1 MSRATAPAGPLRTAL
16 ATIPILAI
24 LVLVVVQGTGVMLH
38 GQLLRAGESLF
49 PGYSELRNDPE
60 PPTCDPETIGRT
72 ESDTAGDPEGDAFLD
87 DLFEEEA
94 APAAADGGGE
104 GDFLDD
110 LFGDE
115 SIGPSEAAI
124 AAARQNCL
132 ATHAAYGDRVS
143 RITGGVRAFRTLETS
158 VASLV
163 RWGNDHVRHIL
174 VLVILICGVVATG
187 LRAHIALRPIRSV
200 RDDRV
205 SQTGQ
210 LLANVGLL
218 FSSIIKYRIDQGS
231 GLDIQHASLPILWMI
246 GFGAMAMMNVRHL
259 FKPLEDAEPGSGV
272 GRPLLTIPLYTIMAL
287 SAVIHFFVIEQHL
300 AGPAIYLQKL
310 TENAKLYVQVGLY
323 VWTGMILKRT
333 RIARLFFD
341 VVRPWKLPPELLA
354 PLVVAGAAIPTAYS
368 GASGIFVIAAGAVIY
383 DELRRAG
390 ARRQLAIAA
399 TAMSGSLGVVL
410 SPCLLVVVVAALNLE
425 VTTGELYHW
434 GWRVYGLSVVIF
446 LIACI
451 VSKREKFPS
460 WLTGKLIRGA
470 VTALI
475 VVAGY
480 LLVSFVAVALY
491 RGLSD
496 VPDDAIVGLLKLCVV
511 LLFASLIVARVV
523 GLGRAVVVLIA
534 GVMVAFYLGVSGKG
548 LEGMR
553 DSFVGW
559 VELFGLLILVFL
571 AKSIT
576 LRPLKPYFYISAAV
590 LGFYALAL
598 GTRLNEHT
606 APIILP
612 ILMLVLLFYDRR
624 AARRA
629 SQHVEDAETE
639 SDEAVSRTDDDD
651 IPAGFSI
658 ASIRSTDEATAHCGA
673 LLMLMGLSMSV
684 GGVIERSN
692 IMSAVP
698 ETFGSVW
705 LAMGF
710 LVLLLVFIGMIMD
723 PYGAVILVSVTLAP
737 IASNNGINPLHFWM
751 VVLAAFEL
759 GYLTPPVALNQLLTR
774 QVIRHE
780 PEAEAED
787 AREPTFWRRYEG
799 TLLPLTVMAFR
810 LLIVGLVP
818 LLYY

>member
-1 MSRATAPAGPLRTAL
+1 
-16 ATIPILAI
+16 
-24 LVLVVVQGTGVMLH
+24 MLH
-38 GQLLRAGESLF
+38 GQLLTAGESLF

-60 PPTCDPETIGRT
+60 QPTCDPDTIGRT
-72 ESDTAGDPEGDAFLD
+72 GPVTQADVEEEEFLD
-87 DLFEEEA
+87 DLFAEPADTGDADPATE
-94 APAAADGGGE
+94 APAGGD
-104 GDFLDD
+104 DFLND
-110 LFGDE
+110 LFGE
-115 SIGPSEAAI
+115 EAPAGPSEAAI
-124 AAARQNCL
+124 AAARENCL
-132 ATHAAYGDRVS
+132 ASHSAYEDRLS

-158 VASLV
+158 IASMV

-187 LRAHIALRPIRSV
+187 LRAHIALRPIRTV

-210 LLANVGLL
+210 LLANSALF
-218 FSSIIKYRIDQGS
+218 FSSIVKYRIDQGC
-231 GLDIQHASLPILWMI
+231 GLEIQHASLPVLWMI
-246 GFGAMAMMNVRHL
+246 GFGVMAAMNVRHL
-259 FKPLEDAEPGSGV
+259 LKPPPEAEKGSGV
-272 GRPLLTIPLYTIMAL
+272 GRPLLTIPLYAIMAI
-287 SAVIHFFVIEQHL
+287 SAALHFFVIEHHA

-333 RIARLFFD
+333 RIARLCFD

-383 DELRRAG
+383 DELRRGG

-399 TAMSGSLGVVL
+399 TAMSGSMGVVL

-434 GWRVYGLSVVIF
+434 GWRVYALSVAIF
-446 LIACI
+446 FIACI

-460 WLTGKLIRGA
+460 WIAQKVVRGA
-470 VTALI
+470 LTAVV

-480 LLVSFVAVALY
+480 LLVSFLAVAMY

-496 VPDDAIVGLLKLCVV
+496 TPDDAIIGLLRLCVV
-511 LLFASLIVARVV
+511 ILFACLIVARAAGV
-523 GLGRAVVVLIA
+523 GRAIVVLIA
-534 GVMVAFYLGVSGKG
+534 GVVVAFYLGVSGKG
-548 LEGMR
+548 LEGIN

-559 VELFGLLILVFL
+559 VELFTALILVFL
-571 AKSIT
+571 AKTKT
-576 LRPLKPYFYISAAV
+576 LRPLKPYLYISVAV
-590 LGFYALAL
+590 LAFYHLAL
-598 GTRLNEHT
+598 GTQLNEHT

-612 ILMLVLLFYDRR
+612 ILMLILLFYDRR
-624 AARRA
+624 AARRTEQIGEA
-629 SQHVEDAETE
+629 EAEENGEGDDAPDE
-639 SDEAVSRTDDDD
+639 SG
-651 IPAGFSI
+651 IPRSFSM
-658 ASIRSTDEATAHCGA
+658 ASIQSTDEATAHCGA

-692 IMSAVP
+692 LMSAVP

-737 IASNNGINPLHFWM
+737 VAYNNGINPLHFWM

-774 QVIRHE
+774 QVIRDE

-787 AREPTFWRRYEG
+787 MAEPKFWRRYESI
-799 TLLPLTVMAFR
+799 LLPLTVMAFR
-810 LLIVGLVP
+810 LFIVAWVP
-818 LLYY
+818 LMYY

>member
-1 MSRATAPAGPLRTAL
+1 
-16 ATIPILAI
+16 
-24 LVLVVVQGTGVMLH
+24 MLH

-60 PPTCDPETIGRT
+60 QPTCDPDTIGQT
-72 ESDTAGDPEGDAFLD
+72 ESDGEATSEEDAFLD
-87 DLFEEEA
+87 DLFAEEP
-94 APAAADGGGE
+94 APAADDGGGE

-110 LFGDE
+110 LFGAE
-115 SIGPSEAAI
+115 SSSGPSDAAI
-124 AAARQNCL
+124 AAAREQCL
-132 ATHAAYGDRVS
+132 ATHTAYEDRIE
-143 RITGGVRAFRTLETS
+143 RIKGGVLAFRQLETS
-158 VASLV
+158 IATMV

-187 LRAHIALRPIRSV
+187 LRAHIALRPIKTI

-205 SQTGQ
+205 SQFGQ
-210 LLANVGLL
+210 LFANGGLF

-231 GLDIQHASLPILWMI
+231 GLDIQHGSLPILWMI
-246 GFGAMAMMNVRHL
+246 GFGAMAAVNIRHL
-259 FKPLEDAEPGSGV
+259 MKPPADAKPGGGV
-272 GRPLLTIPLYTIMAL
+272 GGPLLTIPLYAIMAL
-287 SAVIHFFVIEQHL
+287 SAALHFFLLEHHP

-333 RIARLFFD
+333 RIARLCFD
-341 VVRPWKLPPELLA
+341 VLRPWKLPPELLA
-354 PLVVAGAAIPTAYS
+354 PIVVAGAAIPTAYS

-434 GWRVYGLSVVIF
+434 GWRVYGLTCVIF

-451 VSKREKFPS
+451 VTRRNKFTIAPPREA
-460 WLTGKLIRGA
+460 IRG
-470 VTALI
+470 T
-475 VVAGY
+475 
-480 LLVSFVAVALY
+480 
-491 RGLSD
+491 
-496 VPDDAIVGLLKLCVV
+496 LK
-511 LLFASLIVARVV
+511 A
-523 GLGRAVVVLIA
+523 
-534 GVMVAFYLGVSGKG
+534 
-548 LEGMR
+548 
-553 DSFVGW
+553 
-559 VELFGLLILVFL
+559 
-571 AKSIT
+571 
-576 LRPLKPYFYISAAV
+576 LRPLVPYALIGVAILA
-590 LGFYALAL
+590 FYALAL

-612 ILMLVLLFYDRR
+612 ILMLILLFYDRW
-624 AARRA
+624 AARSIERKA
-629 SQHVEDAETE
+629 NTDTPPEKRTIPMSFT
-639 SDEAVSRTDDDD
+639 VS
-651 IPAGFSI
+651 
-658 ASIRSTDEATAHCGA
+658 SIRSTDEATAHCGA

-692 IMSAVP
+692 LMAHVP

-710 LVLLLVFIGMIMD
+710 LVLVLVFIGMIMD

-737 IASNNGINPLHFWM
+737 VAYNNGINPLHFWM

-774 QVIRHE
+774 QVIRDE
-780 PEAEAED
+780 PEAELED
-787 AREPTFWRRYEG
+787 AAERSYWRRYESI
-799 TLLPLTVMAFR
+799 LLPLVVMAFR
-810 LLIVGLVP
+810 LLLVGLVP
-818 LLYY
+818 LFYY